1 MGKRACQKGL
11 RSTPNLQ
18 NEQVQLVENLASVA
32 RRKNMVTLEAPTVNV
47 LKSCVEDIIK
57 RKDKN
62 MAFALCKQLKEF
74 LDEQTKQKGE

>member
-1 MGKRACQKGL
+1 MGTLEALPLTQNLQKGL
-11 RSTPNLQ
+11 AEKVAQSAN
-18 NEQVQLVENLASVA
+18 VA
-32 RRKNMVTLEAPTVNV
+32 RRKRMVTLEEPTAKI

-74 LDEQTKQKGE
+74 LDEQTN

>member
-1 MGKRACQKGL
+1 ML
-11 RSTPNLQ
+11 TF
-18 NEQVQLVENLASVA
+18 ED
-32 RRKNMVTLEAPTVNV
+32 PTVKVIKN
-47 LKSCVEDIIK
+47 CVEDIIK

>member
-1 MGKRACQKGL
+1 
-11 RSTPNLQ
+11 
-18 NEQVQLVENLASVA
+18 
-32 RRKNMVTLEAPTVNV
+32 MVTIEEPTAKI
-47 LKSCVEDIIK
+47 LKNCVEDIIK

>member
-1 MGKRACQKGL
+1 
-11 RSTPNLQ
+11 
-18 NEQVQLVENLASVA
+18 
-32 RRKNMVTLEAPTVNV
+32 MVTLEAPTVRI
-47 LKSCVEDIIK
+47 LKNCVEDIIK